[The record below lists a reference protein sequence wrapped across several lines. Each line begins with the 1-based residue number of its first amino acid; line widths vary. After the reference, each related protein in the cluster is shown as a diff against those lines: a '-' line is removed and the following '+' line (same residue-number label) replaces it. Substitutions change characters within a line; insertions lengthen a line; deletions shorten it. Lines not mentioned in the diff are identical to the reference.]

1 MRDTLER
8 PVDLNNFAKILP
20 NWTKEEA
27 LEIEVLEQN
36 ASKMD
41 FDVKRCRYAEMHEEM
56 GPTSARP
63 LERGLGGG
71 RPPGR

>member
-1 MRDTLER
+1 MRDTLGR
-8 PVDLNNFAKILP
+8 PADLNDFAKILP

-41 FDVKRCRYAEMHEEM
+41 FDVKRCRYAEMYE
-56 GPTSARP
+56 
-63 LERGLGGG
+63 
-71 RPPGR
+71 